1 MDLKN
6 KRIALKNSIIIS
18 FTIVMS
24 ITIFTIASFVKKT
37 FEYEFGKYVDDS
49 NKTEVEHLV
58 FDLRNIYNND
68 TWNLEL
74 IKELGEDAINKGIAL
89 EVYNNNDKLI
99 WSIFEDEK
107 ALSNETLNGIKENMQ
122 SINQNW
128 NGKLKDYKR
137 DIYNENDAVVGYEK
151 IYHYESLYYMENDI
165 KFLSIINNFM
175 KFISILAIGSII
187 IISILLSKSISNPIE
202 KVSAMAKVIGDGKYK
217 YKIKRSSNIK
227 EVDELISSIN
237 KLSNK
242 LSNQEELRKRLTT
255 DIAHELRTPITS
267 VQGHLDAIID
277 GIWEPS
283 TERLISIREEVTRL
297 SEVIGELRK
306 LAQFD
311 SEKNKLNKT
320 KVSLNELIKNI
331 VYNFE
336 SKALEKNIAI
346 KNNCDDINIYVDK
359 NQFSQVIINLLSNA
373 IKYTNQGGII
383 DIIAY
388 ENIEYVNIS
397 IRDNG
402 MGIPDEDVEY
412 IFERFY
418 RVDKSRNK
426 STGGIGIG
434 LSIVK
439 SIIELHDGEIFVK
452 SKQNKGTEFLIKLPK
467 QLN

>member
-137 DIYNENDAVVGYEK
+137 EIYNENDVVVGYEK

-227 EVDELISSIN
+227 EVDELILSIN

-336 SKALEKNIAI
+336 SIALEKNIAI

-402 MGIPDEDVEY
+402 IGIPDEDVEY

-467 QLN
+467 